1 MSNLR
6 HPIAKARGL
15 GSAKAGLH
23 HWWVQRTTAVALA
36 LLTPWFI
43 YLMVSTIGLD
53 AQTVRAALSS
63 PLNSILLV
71 VFSIS
76 LFWHAALGLQV
87 VVEDYI
93 HLRWQELFLQV
104 LIKFIYTL
112 ATVISLYAIGRMAFT
127 A

>member
-43 YLMVSTIGLD
+43 YLMVSVIGLD
-53 AQTVRAALSS
+53 VQTVRAALSS

-93 HLRWQELFLQV
+93 HVRWQELFLQV

>member
-93 HLRWQELFLQV
+93 HVRWQELFLQV